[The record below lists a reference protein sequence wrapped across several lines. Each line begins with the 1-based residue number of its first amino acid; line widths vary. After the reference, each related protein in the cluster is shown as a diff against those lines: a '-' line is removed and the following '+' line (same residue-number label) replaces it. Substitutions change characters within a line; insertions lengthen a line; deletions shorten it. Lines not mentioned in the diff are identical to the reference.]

1 MLNRMVRFLLMAGI
15 LLGMFTAMPVQ
26 HAKALGT
33 DRYVSTTGSD
43 SSDCSATP
51 CRHISYAITQSGAV
65 TADQIHIAAG
75 TYHENLTINKTVD
88 LVGAGENLTFIDG
101 SALGTVIG
109 VSSVA
114 VTTLS
119 DLTVQHGNAASEGGG
134 IFNTGNL
141 TLLRV
146 IVSTNTASSGG
157 GGIYNYGDSAAIP
170 PSPGILS
177 LTDVY
182 ISGNTVT
189 AGAGGGLFGYS
200 TSDIYLSRVT
210 VSGNTASAY
219 SGGIHNQGAG
229 LYLTNVTI
237 SNNTAHLGGGMTVT
251 ASSSATIVNSTIA
264 YNHLDAGGSV
274 GGIQN
279 YALIDIV
286 NTIVYGNDGENCLPG
301 ALTSSGYNIDGDSTC
316 LTPTI
321 RQLSDMPG
329 TNPLLG
335 PLANNGGYVP
345 THALLAGSPAIDA
358 TIAPCPVIDAAS
370 WPRPQDG
377 NGDTVAVCDIGAF
390 EAPAS
395 ATYKSVSAYDG
406 WVLEST
412 ATSSKGGTKSA
423 SGTTFYIGD
432 NAAKKQYRAILHFNT
447 AGFPA
452 TAIISKA
459 TLRMMRSAGGSGN
472 TSTLG
477 ALLADIKKPYFGTA
491 ASLAIT
497 DFQATASKT
506 KIFNTFTRSG
516 SWYSATLKS
525 TGFTY
530 VNRTG
535 TTQFRVYFTKGD
547 DHDSVA
553 DYLKFYSGSASTA
566 NRPQLVIQ
574 YYVP

>member
-1 MLNRMVRFLLMAGI
+1 MLNRIVRFLLTAGV

-26 HAKALGT
+26 HAKAFGGN
-33 DRYVSTTGSD
+33 RYVSTTGSN
-43 SSDCSATP
+43 SGDCTLTP
-51 CRHISYAITQSGAV
+51 CLTIGYAIGVSGAA

-75 TYHENLTINKTVD
+75 TYHENLTINKTVN

-101 SALGTVIG
+101 SALGTVIYED
-109 VSSVA
+109 SSG

-119 DLTVQHGNAASEGGG
+119 DLTVQHGNTTTYGGG
-134 IFNTGNL
+134 IANSGSL

-146 IVSTNTASSGG
+146 IVSSNTASLGG
-157 GGIYNYGDSAAIP
+157 GGIYNYGA
-170 PSPGILS
+170 LS

-182 ISGNTVT
+182 INTNTAT
-189 AGAGGGLFGYS
+189 AGNGGGLFN
-200 TSDIYLSRVT
+200 TSASDVFLSRVT
-210 VSGNTASAY
+210 VSGNTATTY
-219 SGGIHNQGAG
+219 SGGIHSQGSAG
-229 LYLTNVTI
+229 LYLTNVTL
-237 SNNTAHLGGGMTVT
+237 SDNTANAGGGIVVT
-251 ASSSATIVNSTIA
+251 GTSSATIVNSTITN
-264 YNHLDAGGSV
+264 NHTGG
-274 GGIQN
+274 GLQN
-279 YALIDIV
+279 YRLVDMT
-286 NTIVYGNDGENCLPG
+286 NTIVYGNDGGDCLPG
-301 ALTSSGYNIDGDSTC
+301 TLNSSGYNIDGDSTC

-321 RQLSDMPG
+321 RQISDMPG

-406 WVLEST
+406 WILEST

-423 SGTTFYIGD
+423 SGTSFYIGD

-477 ALLADIKKPYFGTA
+477 ALLADIRKPYFGTSA
-491 ASLAIT
+491 ALAIT

-525 TGFTY
+525 TGFAY